1 MIFKGPHSDTMILD
15 SSVPDSTLKKSSDLC
30 DKTALIECGTTAL
43 ARANL
48 PDNPTAEA
56 EEQ

>member
-1 MIFKGPHSDTMILD
+1 MIFKHPHPDTVILD
-15 SSVPDSTLKKSSDLC
+15 YSVPDSTLKKSSDLW
-30 DKTALIECGTTAL
+30 DKTALIERETTAL

-56 EEQ
+56 

>member
-1 MIFKGPHSDTMILD
+1 MIFKGPHSDTLILD
-15 SSVPDSTLKKSSDLC
+15 YSVPDSTLKKSSDLW
-30 DKTALIECGTTAL
+30 DKTALIERETTAL

-56 EEQ
+56 

>member
-1 MIFKGPHSDTMILD
+1 MNFKGPHPDAMILD
-15 SSVPDSTLKKSSDLC
+15 SSVQDSTLKKSSDLC
-30 DKTALIECGTTAL
+30 DKTALIERETTTL

-56 EEQ
+56 

>member
-1 MIFKGPHSDTMILD
+1 MILKGPHSDTMTLD

-30 DKTALIECGTTAL
+30 DKTALIERETTAL

-56 EEQ
+56 

>member
-1 MIFKGPHSDTMILD
+1 MIFKHPHPDTLILD
-15 SSVPDSTLKKSSDLC
+15 YSVPDSTLKKSSDLW
-30 DKTALIECGTTAL
+30 DKTALIERETTAL

-56 EEQ
+56 